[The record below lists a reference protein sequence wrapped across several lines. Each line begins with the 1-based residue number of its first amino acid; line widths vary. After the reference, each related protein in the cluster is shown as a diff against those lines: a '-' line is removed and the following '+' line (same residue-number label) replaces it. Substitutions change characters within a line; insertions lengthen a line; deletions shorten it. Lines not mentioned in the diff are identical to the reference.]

1 MQILIFILGA
11 CVGSFA
17 NVLAIRTT
25 ESRNYILGRSKCPKC
40 DSQIHWY
47 DNLPLISFLLL
58 KGQCRQCKE
67 PISIQYPVVE
77 LVMGILAVVFYEH
90 NSSFLP
96 YILLMGIGTM
106 LLVITLTDLK
116 EKFVYESHL
125 YLLLAFSISYRYLII
140 DVGIMDTLLGV
151 GLFGGFLLC
160 LRFIG
165 RIIYKREAMGIGD
178 IKLGFILGILLDWQL
193 VVVALYLSFISAS
206 IVGVYLLFF
215 KKKQIKILPFAP
227 FIAFGS
233 IISFIFSEQILG
245 LFFDLYL

>member
-25 ESRNYILGRSKCPKC
+25 ESRNYIFGRSKCPKC

-58 KGQCRQCKE
+58 KGRCRQCKE
-67 PISIQYPVVE
+67 TISMQYPVVE
-77 LVMGILAVVFYEH
+77 LVMGILAVVFYVH

-96 YILLMGIGTM
+96 YILLMGMGTM
-106 LLVITLTDLK
+106 LLAIALTDLK
-116 EKFVYESHL
+116 EKFIYESHL
-125 YLLLAFSISYRYLII
+125 YSLLAFSIFYRYLII

-165 RIIYKREAMGIGD
+165 RIIYKREAMGVGD
-178 IKLGFILGILLDWQL
+178 IKMGFILGILFDWQL
-193 VVVALYLSFISAS
+193 AVVALYLSFISAS
-206 IVGVYLLFF
+206 IVGVYLLLF

-233 IISFIFSEQILG
+233 ILSVVYGNKIIYAFLSII
-245 LFFDLYL
+245 